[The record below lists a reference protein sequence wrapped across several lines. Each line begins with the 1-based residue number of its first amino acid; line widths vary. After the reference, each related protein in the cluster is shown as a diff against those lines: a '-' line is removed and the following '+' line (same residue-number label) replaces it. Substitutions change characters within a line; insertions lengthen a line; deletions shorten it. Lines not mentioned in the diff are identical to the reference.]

1 MFKMNK
7 KIKGSKNLNVP
18 NLRFPEFKKSYYQT
32 TISKLATIVGGGTPD
47 TTVQEYW
54 NGGIQWFTPSEIGKK
69 KYADKSERTISREGL
84 SNSSAKLLPINTIL
98 LSTRATIGE
107 SSIAKVECCTNQGF
121 QSLIANEKIVCYEYM
136 YYLVATLKKEL
147 IRKSCGST
155 FLEISANEVRKIKT
169 FVPSLDEQS
178 KVSSLLSLIDDRIA
192 TQIKIIEDLKKLKSA
207 ICDKYFT
214 YGNSIRLGDIGSFV
228 RGLTYSS
235 ADIVDNNIG
244 TAVLRSNNI
253 SNGEKVNLNELVW
266 VNKTPGKDQLLKKN
280 DIVICMANGSS
291 SLVGKNSYYSDSE
304 ITSATV
310 GAFCGIYRSNHPIA
324 KWLLQS
330 KHYKKSIHQSLQ
342 GGNGAIANVYPE
354 DILSICF
361 DIPCDNHIYSDM
373 LENLE
378 CKLELEKSALG
389 KLKSLKQYLLSQMFI

>member
-1 MFKMNK
+1 MLPLQQNTSSVSPL
-7 KIKGSKNLNVP
+7 IKDY
-18 NLRFPEFKKSYYQT
+18 KSF
-32 TISKLATIVGGGTPD
+32 S
-47 TTVQEYW
+47 
-54 NGGIQWFTPSEIGKK
+54 
-69 KYADKSERTISREGL
+69 
-84 SNSSAKLLPINTIL
+84 
-98 LSTRATIGE
+98 
-107 SSIAKVECCTNQGF
+107 
-121 QSLIANEKIVCYEYM
+121 
-136 YYLVATLKKEL
+136 
-147 IRKSCGST
+147 
-155 FLEISANEVRKIKT
+155 
-169 FVPSLDEQS
+169 
-178 KVSSLLSLIDDRIA
+178 
-192 TQIKIIEDLKKLKSA
+192 SA